1 MPRPRG
7 SLGAPAPAEVLWAAR
22 DELAAGRGNS
32 KPVASGSRARP
43 WLGTRQPGNQLLSN
57 FLAIQRACSEP
68 QFHFP
73 PPLSPPCIAAQEAEN
88 TRGKNSFA
96 PKALG
101 AQAPKTAQLRGC
113 TPGAAAVPPLA
124 SGGGESRGNLLGPA
138 RGLPSSFCSLPGKS
152 SNKAAQ
158 TQDTSSFQPCLTA
171 ALQARLWP
179 EQLHSGPVWPDPL
192 LQTSAGT
199 HPAEEVV
206 KAPVLEGFPQP
217 RPACC
222 QRSHPEIQPS
232 VVSCCPAKLPGY
244 LLAAPCPQATSAAGD
259 LQRGCSGPLRPNSVS
274 QHPLLSKKNIKSV
287 FFSLFSTESRS
298 AEPGS

>member
-1 MPRPRG
+1 M
-7 SLGAPAPAEVLWAAR
+7 
-22 DELAAGRGNS
+22 
-32 KPVASGSRARP
+32 
-43 WLGTRQPGNQLLSN
+43 
-57 FLAIQRACSEP
+57 
-68 QFHFP
+68 
-73 PPLSPPCIAAQEAEN
+73 
-88 TRGKNSFA
+88 
-96 PKALG
+96 
-101 AQAPKTAQLRGC
+101 
-113 TPGAAAVPPLA
+113 
-124 SGGGESRGNLLGPA
+124 LGPA

-274 QHPLLSKKNIKSV
+274 QHPLLSKENIKSV
-287 FFSLFSTESRS
+287 FFLFSPRRPALQNQAADTH
-298 AEPGS
+298 PGRRLPSFGCQVKKHHPGANPVLQPKRTSFP

>member
-1 MPRPRG
+1 MPSKG
-7 SLGAPAPAEVLWAAR
+7 LVL
-22 DELAAGRGNS
+22 NHS
-32 KPVASGSRARP
+32 FTS
-43 WLGTRQPGNQLLSN
+43 
-57 FLAIQRACSEP
+57 
-68 QFHFP
+68 P
-73 PPLSPPCIAAQEAEN
+73 PPSFPPCIAAQEAEN

-96 PKALG
+96 GK
-101 AQAPKTAQLRGC
+101 AQAPQNRSAPRLQ
-113 TPGAAAVPPLA
+113 PGAAAVPPLA
-124 SGGGESRGNLLGPA
+124 SGGGESRGNLLGPV
-138 RGLPSSFCSLPGKS
+138 RGLPGSFCSLPGKS

-171 ALQARLWP
+171 ALEARLWP

-232 VVSCCPAKLPGY
+232 VLSCCPAKLPGY
-244 LLAAPCPQATSAAGD
+244 LLAAPCPQATSETSSVAAQD
-259 LQRGCSGPLRPNSVS
+259 PCDRIL
-274 QHPLLSKKNIKSV
+274 
-287 FFSLFSTESRS
+287 
-298 AEPGS
+298 